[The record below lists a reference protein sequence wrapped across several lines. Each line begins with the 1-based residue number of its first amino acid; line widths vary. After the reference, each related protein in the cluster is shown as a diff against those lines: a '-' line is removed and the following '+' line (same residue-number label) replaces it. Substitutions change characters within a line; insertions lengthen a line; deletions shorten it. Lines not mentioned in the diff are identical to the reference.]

1 MNNNNNNS
9 DKKSQNLLKK
19 NIDLLNSL
27 ILSLKNNPLKN
38 LQELS
43 NELKVY
49 SLILEIEPNF
59 EKNPINNKIEL
70 SNDTNIDIR
79 YNNFDLIFNAVANYK
94 NESKSKD
101 KFTKETNF
109 TKTIII
115 KDLLNN
121 DKDQL
126 IKIAEMLCFLTI
138 ISSNKNYFIE
148 KVNEIED
155 NQISNFYYSI
165 IEKYIVFKID
175 ESISSIVEKT
185 NIFNNQKQNVKTY
198 NLKNEIES
206 KSVDLTL
213 NNEEKNK
220 RELPNIDEAPIV
232 KVIKPTKTILISG
245 YDNMF
250 KEKEEEQNIRV
261 IKAENFHQEKERILM
276 QIKIDSLTKELLKM
290 KENCQTLEN
299 DKKILKQNLNELK
312 TFNSNI
318 NKNND
323 INKNEIKEEH
333 KVINLNIHPNASS
346 SRKIGLVENNLN
358 NNNTNKE
365 LEIANELIKNLKEE
379 NEQLHKTMERIILEK
394 QKLEIEVEKSDL
406 NMQKLK
412 LENDKIKEE
421 QKKEEK
427 NFNDIILK
435 DKNIIEK
442 LKNDLNSQIIINE
455 KINEEKK
462 IIEKEFE
469 KYKIETNNNI
479 INQNKDTNNNINNNI
494 NDKKNNNENELK
506 NEIQKLKNNLAKKD
520 EQIKELEEINL
531 EYEKDKGEDIN
542 FYKKS
547 YEEQKIRVNEE
558 HKLISESLYKLA
570 IHFMTLKDDLQKRIN
585 SANSEK

>member
-312 TFNSNI
+312 AFNNNI

-427 NFNDIILK
+427 NFNNIILK

-494 NDKKNNNENELK
+494 NDKKNSNENELK

>member
-299 DKKILKQNLNELK
+299 DKKILEQNLNELK
-312 TFNSNI
+312 AFNNNI

-494 NDKKNNNENELK
+494 NDKKNSNENELK

>member
-59 EKNPINNKIEL
+59 EKNPINNKVEL

-79 YNNFDLIFNAVANYK
+79 YNNFNLIFNAVANYK

-312 TFNSNI
+312 AFNNNI

-346 SRKIGLVENNLN
+346 SRKIGLIENNLN

-479 INQNKDTNNNINNNI
+479 INQNRGTNNNINNNI